1 MPKGNRRSFLKI
13 TGGAIAATTAVAGTV
28 VAATGGA
35 KEDASEPPP
44 GKGFTLATLKGDH
57 GYSYSGAVIGVG
69 PITTTGLISIDG
81 AGNLAANYV
90 VSVNGV
96 IVRGSFTGTY
106 TVNPDGTGLVRL
118 VLPLSGSSLNG
129 SFVIVDNGDGTL
141 FTNNDP
147 GIAITG
153 FTKRVGPGR

>member
-1 MPKGNRRSFLKI
+1 MPQGNRRSFLKI

-28 VAATGGA
+28 AAATGGGQG
-35 KEDASEPPP
+35 DAPEQAG

-57 GYSYSGAVIGVG
+57 GYSYSGTVIGVG

-81 AGNLAANYV
+81 EGNLAANYV
-90 VSVNGV
+90 VSVNGA

-118 VLPLSGSSLNG
+118 VLPRSGNSLNG
-129 SFVIVDNGDGTL
+129 SFVIVDNGDETL

-153 FTKRVGPGR
+153 FTKRVAPGR

>member
-1 MPKGNRRSFLKI
+1 MEIGNRRSFLKI

-28 VAATGGA
+28 VAATGGVQ
-35 KEDASEPPP
+35 DDPSEPPR

-57 GYSYSGAVIGVG
+57 GYSYSGTVIGVG

-81 AGNLAANYV
+81 AGNLAASYV

-106 TVNPDGTGLVRL
+106 TVNPDGTGLIRL
-118 VLPLSGSSLNG
+118 VLPLSGNSLNG
-129 SFVIVDNGDGTL
+129 SFVIVNNGDETL
-141 FTNNDP
+141 FTSNDN

-153 FTKRVGPGR
+153 FTKRVAPGR